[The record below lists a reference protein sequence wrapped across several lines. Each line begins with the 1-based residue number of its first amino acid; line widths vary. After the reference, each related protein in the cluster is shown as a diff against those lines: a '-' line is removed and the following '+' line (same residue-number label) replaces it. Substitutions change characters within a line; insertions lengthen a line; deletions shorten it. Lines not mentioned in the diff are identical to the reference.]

1 MGLSQAA
8 EHLALPVENRLQGRI
23 AAVVLDFTDTGHE
36 RSFLSQRRDP
46 NANGRD
52 EATDLFSCAPS
63 HDWRYHRHAAI
74 VKKEQASHAPQ
85 RGGRM
90 TRVGGLSYGWI
101 VVAAGALMTCI
112 SMGSMFSLAVFLQP
126 MSEDTGWSRTGI
138 STAMTIDFLA
148 MGFAAFGWGA
158 LSDRFGTRI
167 VVLMGSLLLGLG
179 LVLASRASSLIEFQL
194 MFGLVV
200 GVAAGAFYAPLMAV
214 ASGWFEHNRSLAVA
228 LVSAG
233 MGVAPLTV
241 APFARWLIT
250 TYDWR
255 PAMMIVGIV
264 ATILMVPAALLV
276 RRPPVVLD
284 PNPPAPGVATPVAAM
299 VEPRMSAGEALRTP
313 QFAALALAHFACCA
327 AHSGPIFH
335 MVAFALGCGL
345 PAMVAVSVYSLAGFS
360 GLGGRLLLGVLAD
373 RLGAKQVL
381 VAGLMVQALGAG
393 AYLFVR
399 ELGELYALSVRVR
412 HRLWRR
418 DAALRHPGARV
429 FRRAHHGHGVRR
441 DLGAGEPRHGLR
453 SVGRRLGVRHL
464 CELLVALHR
473 LVLDRPRRR
482 GGGAHLQAGARR
494 GQAQDGSLTS
504 TPGAA

>member
-1 MGLSQAA
+1 
-8 EHLALPVENRLQGRI
+8 
-23 AAVVLDFTDTGHE
+23 
-36 RSFLSQRRDP
+36 
-46 NANGRD
+46 
-52 EATDLFSCAPS
+52 
-63 HDWRYHRHAAI
+63 
-74 VKKEQASHAPQ
+74 
-85 RGGRM
+85 M

-179 LVLASRASSLIEFQL
+179 LILASRASSLIEFQL

-360 GLGGRLLLGVLAD
+360 GLGAACCWACWPTGWAPSRCWSRASWCRRWPRRLSL
-373 RLGAKQVL
+373 RPGARR
-381 VAGLMVQALGAG
+381 ALCAVGG
-393 AYLFVR
+393 
-399 ELGELYALSVRVR
+399 VR

-441 DLGAGEPRHGLR
+441 DLGPGEPRHGLR

-464 CELLVALHR
+464 RELLVALYR
-473 LVLDRPRRR
+473 LVSIGL
-482 GGGAHLQAGARR
+482 AAVAV
-494 GQAQDGSLTS
+494 ALTFK
-504 TPGAA
+504 PVPAAAKLRTA